1 MTEYKKLSE
10 NFRKSKLS
18 IEKKLEN
25 FPNYVHRRDIAMFL
39 NRYEIF
45 KLILNTHGSIVECG
59 VNLGAG
65 LFSWL
70 HFSTILEPFNT
81 SRFIIG
87 FDTFEGFKSLD
98 KNDDRGIYKNKELF
112 KEFTE
117 RQSFDEIVSSLNLQN
132 SMRPLNHLPKISVVK
147 GDALKTIPNFIKE
160 NPHTI
165 VSLLHLDFDIYKPSK
180 IAIEKFLPRMPKG
193 SVIALDGTNCP
204 EGPGEAIALLE
215 CLDINKVQIKRNSFD
230 SFLCYLFIE

>member
-147 GDALKTIPNFIKE
+147 GNALKTIPNFIKE

-230 SFLCYLFIE
+230 SFLCYLLIE

>member
-1 MTEYKKLSE
+1 MVAL
-10 NFRKSKLS
+10 LDH
-18 IEKKLEN
+18 I
-25 FPNYVHRRDIAMFL
+25 
-39 NRYEIF
+39 
-45 KLILNTHGSIVECG
+45 
-59 VNLGAG
+59 
-65 LFSWL
+65 
-70 HFSTILEPFNT
+70 EPFNT

-117 RQSFDEIVSSLNLQN
+117 RQSFDEIVSSLNLQKFYEGLK
-132 SMRPLNHLPKISVVK
+132 PFAKISVVK
-147 GDALKTIPNFIKE
+147 GNALKTIPNFIKE
-160 NPHTI
+160 NHTI
-165 VSLLHLDFDIYKPSK
+165 VSLLHLDFDIYKPFK

-230 SFLCYLFIE
+230 SFPLLSFY